1 MNPFKTDMSNP
12 LISNIKWDF
21 ILLCRRIRRFGL
33 HPALGFFLVLSA
45 VLLPA
50 FFFGGGG
57 KAEILY
63 ANLFLRRALV
73 SPSSVQQ
80 KPLRFH
86 EESLF
91 QAGLLLDSMG
101 GKPARHN
108 SLCHCLFDLP

>member
-50 FFFGGGG
+50 FFLGG
-57 KAEILY
+57 
-63 ANLFLRRALV
+63 
-73 SPSSVQQ
+73 
-80 KPLRFH
+80 
-86 EESLF
+86 ES
-91 QAGLLLDSMG
+91 
-101 GKPARHN
+101 
-108 SLCHCLFDLP
+108 